1 MRDHFVSRKDA
12 FASVQLVVG
21 TMADCLLQ
29 PSGTEGLD
37 NSQPTA
43 NSAEISPEKQRVD
56 LFRISTTLSSFN
68 ITKKTRKIR
77 FIRAIGNVAARNPN
91 VIVSQTPTQT

>member
-1 MRDHFVSRKDA
+1 MVQNLKIHLQHREVEVEQLGNHFVSRKDA
-12 FASVQLVVG
+12 FALVQLVVG

-43 NSAEISPEKQRVD
+43 NSAEISPEK
-56 LFRISTTLSSFN
+56 
-68 ITKKTRKIR
+68 
-77 FIRAIGNVAARNPN
+77 
-91 VIVSQTPTQT
+91 